1 MRHYYTIYNNKDDQ
15 IVAFGDAKA
24 CAHQLNVTLDS
35 FYSFVSNTRS
45 GRTRSYAV
53 VVEECKEE
61 DIYDPP
67 LGLNA

>member
-1 MRHYYTIYNNKDDQ
+1 MRHYYTVYDNNDQ

-24 CAHQLNVTLDS
+24 CAQKLNVTLES

-53 VVEECKEE
+53 VVEKYSEE
-61 DIYDPP
+61 DICDSP
-67 LGLNA
+67 LGLKD